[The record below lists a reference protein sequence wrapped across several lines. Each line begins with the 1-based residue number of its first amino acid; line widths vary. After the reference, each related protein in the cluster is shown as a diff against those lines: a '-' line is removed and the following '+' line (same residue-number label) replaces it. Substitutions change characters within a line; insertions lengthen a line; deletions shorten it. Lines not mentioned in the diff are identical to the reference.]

1 MSRIKKAIK
10 KVSKAEGFQKLGVE
24 EVENKLNIFDYSQL
38 PKPGKNKGDRGQ
50 LFETALGIPNGS
62 DLIDLIDGELKSF
75 TEGGGGSTP
84 GGANGGGGGVTG
96 NVVPAGGS
104 TYGYPGG
111 AGVNPGGNPFTG
123 GGGGGAGEAGQP
135 GGPSDSSLGPNDARG
150 GNGLV
155 TPGIGAL
162 NWIPTSL
169 GEGGSFS
176 GGGAG
181 AGWSDGGGN
190 STVPGGTGGG
200 GNATNGSP
208 IVANTAGDDGTGG
221 GGAGG
226 QSGQTGKD
234 GGSGILIVR
243 YLTP

>member
-1 MSRIKKAIK
+1 M
-10 KVSKAEGFQKLGVE
+10 
-24 EVENKLNIFDYSQL
+24 
-38 PKPGKNKGDRGQ
+38 
-50 LFETALGIPNGS
+50 
-62 DLIDLIDGELKSF
+62 
-75 TEGGGGSTP
+75 
-84 GGANGGGGGVTG
+84 
-96 NVVPAGGS
+96 
-104 TYGYPGG
+104 
-111 AGVNPGGNPFTG
+111 
-123 GGGGGAGEAGQP
+123 
-135 GGPSDSSLGPNDARG
+135 GPDDARG
-150 GNGLV
+150 GNGLI

-169 GEGGSFS
+169 GESAIFS

-190 STVPGGTGGG
+190 TSVPGGLGGG

-208 IVANTAGDDGTGG
+208 IGANTAGDDGTGG

-226 QSGQTGKD
+226 QNGPQAGTA